1 MAIPSLGQDRPAI
14 ISDTMNPLL
23 TEMDIDEGRTIER
36 DHHPRIA
43 SVESIRRQR
52 RSSMSESGYSLF
64 LSESRTTSTYYDPV
78 LDPNQTSL
86 QMGGMM

>member
-23 TEMDIDEGRTIER
+23 TEMDIEEGRTIER

-52 RSSMSESGYSLF
+52 RSSMSESGLLF
-64 LSESRTTSTYYDPV
+64 FNQSRTPSTVFDPL
-78 LDPNQTSL
+78 LDSNQTSL
-86 QMGGMM
+86 QAGGMM